1 MNATGVARTGTL
13 TLVVGPSGA
22 GKDTLIAIAK
32 DLVGGERTILFPRR
46 VVTRERSAAEDHD
59 SLSPGEFDDAARQGA
74 FAFWWEA
81 HGLKYGLPVRV
92 NDDIGDGKTVVC
104 NVSRQIVPRLR
115 QSYMSCKVVLVDAPR
130 EVRTARIAARHRVT
144 DAASAERLDRHFVD
158 RESFVPDLV
167 IQNVGDPRDGGRALA
182 DLLLGVAAR
191 PVFPPPSAAPGPAL
205 ENGAPRPMR
214 CK

>member
-1 MNATGVARTGTL
+1 MNASRDARTGTL

-22 GKDTLIAIAK
+22 GKDTLIAIARE
-32 DLVGGERTILFPRR
+32 LVGSDRTIVFPRR

-59 SLSPGEFDDAARQGA
+59 SMAPVEFDEATRQGA

-81 HGLKYGLPVRV
+81 HGLKYGLPIRV
-92 NDDIGDGKTVVC
+92 NEDIRGGKTVVC

-130 EVRTARIAARHRVT
+130 DVRTTRIAARHRAT
-144 DAASAERLDRHFVD
+144 DSVSEERLDRHISD
-158 RESFVPDLV
+158 GETLVPDLV

-182 DLLLGVAAR
+182 NLLLGMAR
-191 PVFPPPSAAPGPAL
+191 STFPPAIGGSWASP
-205 ENGAPRPMR
+205 
-214 CK
+214 